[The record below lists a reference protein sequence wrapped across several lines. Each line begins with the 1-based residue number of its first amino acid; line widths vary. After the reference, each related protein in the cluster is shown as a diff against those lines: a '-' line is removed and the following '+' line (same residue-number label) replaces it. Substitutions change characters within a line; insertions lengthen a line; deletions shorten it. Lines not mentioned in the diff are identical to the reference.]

1 MASPPPEEQL
11 PIASGGTA
19 VHDLAAHGDGYA
31 SDFTDPPPDLGGPA
45 MNNIE
50 SCYASEIVSTHEV
63 MDDDEHDAEYYCA
76 AIEGIPD
83 EEIDESDEDID
94 EYEEA
99 EYDEDDT
106 QWRGTDSETNC
117 PGKNYSKEE
126 VGEIVDK
133 WLYSFTR
140 QFDECLKVRKVIL
153 ARGDK
158 NARLPTYPLKVLPE
172 VTHEC
177 IDGRCY
183 HREYMTHDTST
194 TASILGY
201 RKPKSMLQVFSLR
214 LASYESYPVSVY
226 GIFAVRDDLEPRR
239 NLIFNCPRDAAVTI
253 DKDFFTLPLCSPS
266 RGMHVLDHALLEV
279 DLWVKK
285 DGDGSA
291 DKKLLSAYVEIYV
304 QARFDLM
311 RTGQISSDSCSLE
324 IDYMFLSSSVEA
336 VIQVYSKVDHPH
348 HLRFTAFSSGF
359 DHEIVLFGDKCVGN
373 GNINQHVV
381 VVKQKGKLEIC
392 LKLEKHVF
400 QWTFQDGVAG
410 TISSPGN
417 SVFEYGQFFV
427 RVLFAPKNTQARP
440 KRPSFA

>member
-1 MASPPPEEQL
+1 
-11 PIASGGTA
+11 
-19 VHDLAAHGDGYA
+19 
-31 SDFTDPPPDLGGPA
+31 
-45 MNNIE
+45 
-50 SCYASEIVSTHEV
+50 
-63 MDDDEHDAEYYCA
+63 
-76 AIEGIPD
+76 
-83 EEIDESDEDID
+83 
-94 EYEEA
+94 
-99 EYDEDDT
+99 
-106 QWRGTDSETNC
+106 
-117 PGKNYSKEE
+117 
-126 VGEIVDK
+126 
-133 WLYSFTR
+133 
-140 QFDECLKVRKVIL
+140 
-153 ARGDK
+153 
-158 NARLPTYPLKVLPE
+158 
-172 VTHEC
+172 
-177 IDGRCY
+177 
-183 HREYMTHDTST
+183 
-194 TASILGY
+194 
-201 RKPKSMLQVFSLR
+201 
-214 LASYESYPVSVY
+214 
-226 GIFAVRDDLEPRR
+226 
-239 NLIFNCPRDAAVTI
+239 
-253 DKDFFTLPLCSPS
+253 
-266 RGMHVLDHALLEV
+266 MHVLDHALLEV